1 MKRFLFVLCLL
12 LAAVVPAFAQDSATN
27 TMTFNGFSFAFP
39 DSLATNVNVT
49 QFSNVTDTFPP
60 NSDHTQFLFYNG
72 YPAQESPL
80 DAVGAIFVYPVAT
93 LNAEN
98 RAQYDQLQTLLNN
111 RTDLNS
117 FTVIEESAAELPY
130 LPQAAASQVLRARPQ
145 YIDSA
150 SISGISYLTVWR
162 QDVSPLMGNEFL
174 YTFQGIS
181 SDGANYV
188 SAVFRLNTTLM
199 PSEMPPDF
207 DMDAFSAN
215 FTSYLN
221 ETVATLT
228 DAAQTDFSPS
238 LAVLDSLV
246 LSFVMDTTSEGTTPD
261 AVVTS
266 EPTTSA
272 SAGPLGEVAVWN
284 LISYGDPEAPTPALP
299 ETTVTLQFSGQ
310 GVGGNTGC
318 NTYRGNF
325 EFSDDTL
332 TIGQLITT
340 LIACEEAV
348 MMQETLYLEALQAAT
363 NYSISGD
370 QLTITYPDGVLLFQ
384 AGA

>member
-1 MKRFLFVLCLL
+1 
-12 LAAVVPAFAQDSATN
+12 
-27 TMTFNGFSFAFP
+27 
-39 DSLATNVNVT
+39 
-49 QFSNVTDTFPP
+49 
-60 NSDHTQFLFYNG
+60 
-72 YPAQESPL
+72 
-80 DAVGAIFVYPVAT
+80 
-93 LNAEN
+93 
-98 RAQYDQLQTLLNN
+98 
-111 RTDLNS
+111 
-117 FTVIEESAAELPY
+117 
-130 LPQAAASQVLRARPQ
+130 
-145 YIDSA
+145 
-150 SISGISYLTVWR
+150 
-162 QDVSPLMGNEFL
+162 
-174 YTFQGIS
+174 
-181 SDGANYV
+181 
-188 SAVFRLNTTLM
+188 
-199 PSEMPPDF
+199 
-207 DMDAFSAN
+207 
-215 FTSYLN
+215 
-221 ETVATLT
+221 
-228 DAAQTDFSPS
+228 
-238 LAVLDSLV
+238 VLDSLV

-272 SAGPLGEVAVWN
+272 NAGPLGEVAVWN